1 MMEEAESNTIL
12 NIYIIL
18 ISIHFSHILY
28 NIDTNDETYFVVYA
42 ACDTNT
48 GFLIFLPFRQPS
60 VFCVMSRNL
69 FGFVSPNLIIVI
81 IIIGTPTNSFH
92 KTFQSIIH
100 TEYG

>member
-1 MMEEAESNTIL
+1 M
-12 NIYIIL
+12 YIIL
-18 ISIHFSHILY
+18 ISIHTFLNILY
-28 NIDTNDETYFVVYA
+28 NLYNNCTHFVVYT
-42 ACDTNT
+42 ACDTNI

-69 FGFVSPNLIIVI
+69 IGFVSPNLIIVI
-81 IIIGTPTNSFH
+81 TIIGTPTNSFH

>member
-1 MMEEAESNTIL
+1 M
-12 NIYIIL
+12 YIIL
-18 ISIHFSHILY
+18 ISIHTFLHILY
-28 NIDTNDETYFVVYA
+28 NLDNNCTHFVVYT
-42 ACDTNT
+42 ACDTNI

-69 FGFVSPNLIIVI
+69 IGFVSPT
-81 IIIGTPTNSFH
+81 IIGTPTNSFH